1 MDLKLVIR
9 SHSRFSLFRISY
21 LKFSA
26 LVPLFRIAQD
36 GGEDTG
42 KFVGFFEK
50 SSQGGF
56 GGFVFRGFA
65 KQAQPEFGFAGF
77 FFCDADPKKEV
88 WFGNRVVG
96 LDIVSGD

>member
-9 SHSRFSLFRISY
+9 SNSHVSSFKISCLRFIAFSPYFELRRIVARMRVSSSDSLKSTLRADWVDSFSEVSPSRRSQSLDS
-21 LKFSA
+21 LA
-26 LVPLFRIAQD
+26 
-36 GGEDTG
+36 
-42 KFVGFFEK
+42 
-50 SSQGGF
+50 
-56 GGFVFRGFA
+56 
-65 KQAQPEFGFAGF
+65 